1 MPNAKMR
8 ERSLG
13 ETYNKSYIAIPIVES
28 PLFKWVQ
35 SINGNKA
42 FYHITVLFL
51 GNIDDNKL
59 SEVREVMSSIPKHE
73 GHLPIIPEKLT
84 FSGNGYDAFVLRIK
98 KTDELAE
105 IRDILEKSLPESTC
119 ESHSFQPHITIKR
132 AKRGQFDKFDRNM
145 LLNIPDKSNT
155 LDPFEATAIGLY
167 YRTEEGATALLYS
180 KTL

>member
-1 MPNAKMR
+1 MI

-42 FYHITVLFL
+42 FYHVTVLFL

-59 SEVREVMSSIPKHE
+59 LDVKEVMSSIPKLT

-84 FSGNGYDAFVLRIK
+84 FSGNGCDTFVLRIK
-98 KTDELAE
+98 KTEELAE
-105 IRDILEKSLPESTC
+105 IREILEKELPESKPGNG
-119 ESHSFQPHITIKR
+119 SFQPHITIKK
-132 AKRGQFDKFDRNM
+132 AKRGEFDKYDRDK
-145 LLNIPDKSNT
+145 LLNIPDRSGD
-155 LDPFEATAIGLY
+155 LDPYRAEAIGLY
-167 YRTEEGATALLYS
+167 YRTEEGATALLFS
-180 KTL
+180 KKI